1 MRTNPNVYGAEL
13 FSLSLSASW
22 TQAYHNLFREILG
35 KDMEEGERHIFL
47 SAHRASGDEWIDVG
61 WLSRTEDIVE
71 FVVMYGRKEFGKP
84 PTELPKLEPVIR
96 RISEAGLRFKVESHS
111 AFRYEEGMEK
121 SIIRLPIEMF
131 RPHSS
136 VLFDTIEGIEVAR
149 KASSKHPKCSVYIT
163 VDTDSRTLIHHVDFS
178 DEGSIHKG
186 YETYYLKTAQSI
198 SKEFLVKPETEE

>member
-1 MRTNPNVYGAEL
+1 MRANPNIYGAEL

-22 TQAYHNLFREILG
+22 TQVYHDLFREILG
-35 KDMEEGERHIFL
+35 KDMEEDERHVFA
-47 SAHRASGDEWIDVG
+47 SVHKASGDEWIDVG

-71 FVVMYGRKEFGKP
+71 LVVMYGRREFGKP

-111 AFRYEEGMEK
+111 AFRYEEGLER

-136 VLFDTIEGIEVAR
+136 LLFDTIEGIEVTR
-149 KASSKHPKCSVYIT
+149 KGSSRHPKCSVYIT
-163 VDTDSRTLIHHVDFS
+163 VDTESRTLIHHVDLS
-178 DEGSIHKG
+178 DERSIRKG
-186 YETYYLKTAQSI
+186 YETYFLKTAQSI
-198 SKEFLVKPETEE
+198 SKDFLVSPEMEE